1 MIEYAVY
8 RGDTFEVL
16 GSAEECAERMH
27 VKPDFIKW
35 LATPTGKRRFE
46 SRKDKSKALTAVK
59 LVDEKSPQRRQP
71 LRANKKI

>member
-8 RGDTFEVL
+8 KGDNFEVL
-16 GSAEECAERMH
+16 GSAEECAEWMH

-35 LATPTGKRRFE
+35 LVTPMGKRRFE

-59 LVDEKSPQRRQP
+59 LVDEKKPST
-71 LRANKKI
+71 AATVKDKTN